1 MSSMDS
7 TLQLLLSFQLKTKD
21 EIASFVG
28 TLSKSQLSTLQKI
41 LSQTEKPPVDAE
53 EKKKARIDKIK
64 NLLDKKGLSAIES
77 AFGNSVE
84 VAFSNPSNT
93 NPSSLSFLC
102 LVVCGQYQ
110 LIKKSG
116 MDSLMARKTI
126 AVVLK
131 QIKSHFDLNSTD
143 EKFYEYL
150 MDKFKVSNK

>member
-1 MSSMDS
+1 MGRHLRYFDF
-7 TLQLLLSFQLKTKD
+7 T
-21 EIASFVG
+21 V
-28 TLSKSQLSTLQKI
+28 
-41 LSQTEKPPVDAE
+41 
-53 EKKKARIDKIK
+53 
-64 NLLDKKGLSAIES
+64 
-77 AFGNSVE
+77 VE
-84 VAFSNPSNT
+84 GRFKEDIGFIITAFSNPSNT